1 MGTPRKSSM
10 YTVFSKGFA
19 KKATDL
25 NKRDFL
31 DKYSQKITAKS
42 SNALT
47 TFELEASDTPDRD
60 TKEYNDAKLTVGVP
74 VDDMF
79 TVSLCHKGNGESEV
93 STAVK
98 LSDAASMTVA
108 IENPDLGLATTSACV
123 DFTYL

>member
-1 MGTPRKSSM
+1 M
-10 YTVFSKGFA
+10 
-19 KKATDL
+19 
-25 NKRDFL
+25 
-31 DKYSQKITAKS
+31 
-42 SNALT
+42 
-47 TFELEASDTPDRD
+47 
-60 TKEYNDAKLTVGVP
+60 LTVGVP

-123 DFTYL
+123 DFTYLDPTFSLESKFKVYDGTSFAKDKWASGKLGAQLGFAFGCPGFEDVSLGVMPAF